1 MIIKIIIFLILLSSC
16 SNKYLGTVDE
26 DYIPTKKI
34 IHLNKNNINLSSAK
48 IEFSN
53 AELIENFDI
62 FQAPKINLK
71 IKKFNKV
78 DRLFKNDSISNFV
91 NYENNIIYIAKNY
104 SLNSYSDSKVIAKS
118 FIPKNFE
125 KKKNYFFNIILEK
138 NILYVISNYGEVF
151 KINKDWSFSLLA
163 TTNKKINFLISN
175 YGKLLFTDLNGGLI
189 AFDIDKNSFNTLSSM
204 DINFGYINKHY
215 DVNTYENFLFHNINT
230 NTLAIIDLK
239 NQKFINKYTLDSL
252 NILSPIGDIG
262 TLVNTPVNLKDS
274 TLFVGEMGKLFN
286 FKIDSDKIFWNL
298 DLNKIIIDFIV
309 HSNVLFLLTDSQIYV
324 YELNNGKLIS
334 NNDHNIFNPSFF
346 SIVNSKLLIVGENN
360 LSLIDPKDVNID
372 TPIIFKFKKNNI
384 NAIGYSLGNYYLK
397 NEDAVYLLSE

>member
-125 KKKNYFFNIILEK
+125 KKK
-138 NILYVISNYGEVF
+138 
-151 KINKDWSFSLLA
+151 
-163 TTNKKINFLISN
+163 
-175 YGKLLFTDLNGGLI
+175 
-189 AFDIDKNSFNTLSSM
+189 
-204 DINFGYINKHY
+204 
-215 DVNTYENFLFHNINT
+215 
-230 NTLAIIDLK
+230 
-239 NQKFINKYTLDSL
+239 
-252 NILSPIGDIG
+252 
-262 TLVNTPVNLKDS
+262 
-274 TLFVGEMGKLFN
+274 KLF
-286 FKIDSDKIFWNL
+286 F
-298 DLNKIIIDFIV
+298 
-309 HSNVLFLLTDSQIYV
+309 
-324 YELNNGKLIS
+324 
-334 NNDHNIFNPSFF
+334 
-346 SIVNSKLLIVGENN
+346 
-360 LSLIDPKDVNID
+360 
-372 TPIIFKFKKNNI
+372 
-384 NAIGYSLGNYYLK
+384 
-397 NEDAVYLLSE
+397 